1 MQKIIIN
8 YKKMIPLTVK
18 EIKSYHSKKF
28 VLYVRNDL
36 VLTMTI
42 NIIKSEIIVII
53 LGNVEELLMIF
64 VI

>member
-1 MQKIIIN
+1 
-8 YKKMIPLTVK
+8 MIPLTVK
-18 EIKSYHSKKF
+18 EISYHSKKF
-28 VLYVRNDL
+28 VLYARNDL

>member
-1 MQKIIIN
+1 M
-8 YKKMIPLTVK
+8 MPLTVK
-18 EIKSYHSKKF
+18 EIISYHSKKF
-28 VLYVRNDL
+28 VLYARNDL